1 MYTRSGKKS
10 STSTNNGST
19 SKKVKLNEDHDIQ
32 GLQDAANKLRILS
45 MKMTN
50 ASNSGHPTSCCSMAD
65 FLAVLFFDKSG
76 KKEEFHKLSSCLI
89 QAKQI
94 KMLCIKMTTIGKFLI
109 ERNPLTN
116 PVLFLHEKYN
126 YIYFSLF
133 FQIGMRIQ
141 ATDPRSYTADR
152 LVLSKGHTAPILYA
166 AWSLAG
172 LYTEE

>member
-10 STSTNNGST
+10 STSTNGGST

-76 KKEEFHKLSSCLI
+76 TNTELNELLNC
-89 QAKQI
+89 
-94 KMLCIKMTTIGKFLI
+94 FL
-109 ERNPLTN
+109 
-116 PVLFLHEKYN
+116 
-126 YIYFSLF
+126 
-133 FQIGMRIQ
+133 
-141 ATDPRSYTADR
+141 
-152 LVLSKGHTAPILYA
+152 
-166 AWSLAG
+166 
-172 LYTEE
+172 